1 MHTIEV
7 VGIGSTLKRLCVK
20 VEKNTSEFILVT
32 NHKQKGFIIMK
43 TETELTL
50 QEILE
55 LLRKEIDIYN
65 ATNWRSK
72 VASIKNDEHSWYVS
86 DNVKPEDTSIS

>member
-1 MHTIEV
+1 
-7 VGIGSTLKRLCVK
+7 
-20 VEKNTSEFILVT
+20 
-32 NHKQKGFIIMK
+32 MK

-65 ATNWRSK
+65 ATNLEVKRS
-72 VASIKNDEHSWYVS
+72 
-86 DNVKPEDTSIS
+86 

>member
-1 MHTIEV
+1 
-7 VGIGSTLKRLCVK
+7 
-20 VEKNTSEFILVT
+20 
-32 NHKQKGFIIMK
+32 MK

-65 ATNWRSK
+65 ATTWRT
-72 VASIKNDEHSWYVS
+72 
-86 DNVKPEDTSIS
+86 NVKDISNDDRSWHDSSVAERTEFYLSKASLMNKY

>member
-1 MHTIEV
+1 
-7 VGIGSTLKRLCVK
+7 
-20 VEKNTSEFILVT
+20 
-32 NHKQKGFIIMK
+32 MK

>member
-1 MHTIEV
+1 
-7 VGIGSTLKRLCVK
+7 
-20 VEKNTSEFILVT
+20 
-32 NHKQKGFIIMK
+32 MK

-65 ATNWRSK
+65 ATTWRT
-72 VASIKNDEHSWYVS
+72 
-86 DNVKPEDTSIS
+86 NVKDISNDSRF

>member
-1 MHTIEV
+1 
-7 VGIGSTLKRLCVK
+7 
-20 VEKNTSEFILVT
+20 
-32 NHKQKGFIIMK
+32 MK

-65 ATNWRSK
+65 ATNLEDKGSK
-72 VASIKNDEHSWYVS
+72 ISQNDDSIHGTISDNCCRKHRIRSIKC
-86 DNVKPEDTSIS
+86 

>member
-1 MHTIEV
+1 
-7 VGIGSTLKRLCVK
+7 
-20 VEKNTSEFILVT
+20 
-32 NHKQKGFIIMK
+32 MK

-65 ATNWRSK
+65 ATTWRTTVKDISNDDNSWHDSSVAERTEFYLSK
-72 VASIKNDEHSWYVS
+72 ASLMNRY
-86 DNVKPEDTSIS
+86 

>member
-1 MHTIEV
+1 
-7 VGIGSTLKRLCVK
+7 
-20 VEKNTSEFILVT
+20 
-32 NHKQKGFIIMK
+32 MK

-65 ATNWRSK
+65 ATTWRTNVKDIS
-72 VASIKNDEHSWYVS
+72 NDDNSWYDSSVS
-86 DNVKPEDTSIS
+86 TRTEFYLSKASLMNKY